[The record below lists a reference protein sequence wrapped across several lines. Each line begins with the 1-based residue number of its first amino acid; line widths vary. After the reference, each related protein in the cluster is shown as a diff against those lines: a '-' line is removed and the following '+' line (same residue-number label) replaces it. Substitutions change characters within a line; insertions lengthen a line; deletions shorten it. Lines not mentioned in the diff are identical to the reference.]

1 MTIVIGANKELERM
15 ANKWLN
21 LNDPQ
26 EPERYEAELDSEN
39 IIEVSLQELRGLEVD
54 IISVVESEIDDFYGL
69 TPVDPEQF
77 LLMGMADELT
87 YGTVVYKQ
95 GRVRVGI

>member
-1 MTIVIGANKELERM
+1 MTIIIGANKELEMM
-15 ANKWLN
+15 ASKWLR

-26 EPERYEAELDSEN
+26 EPERYEAELESEN
-39 IIEVSLQELRGLEVD
+39 IIEISLQELRGLEVD

-77 LLMGMADELT
+77 LLMGTADEVS
-87 YGTVVYKQ
+87 YGSVIYKQ
-95 GRVRVGI
+95 GRVRVG